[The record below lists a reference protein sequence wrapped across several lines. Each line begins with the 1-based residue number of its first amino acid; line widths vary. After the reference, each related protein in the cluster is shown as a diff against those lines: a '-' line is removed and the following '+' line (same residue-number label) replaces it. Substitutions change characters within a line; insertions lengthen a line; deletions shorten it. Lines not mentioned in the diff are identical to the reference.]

1 MHCLSIMK
9 TFLFLP
15 LLLLLPL
22 LASCLDSKV
31 YIVYLRHKDDDGE
44 KTLHEIEENHLS
56 YIFSVKKYEDDVKS
70 SLIYSYKHSMNG
82 FAALLTIDEAS
93 QLSNMKEVV
102 KVIPS
107 HEMEYSLHT
116 TRSWEFSGLDEYLK
130 PNLLDRKDLLYKSQY
145 GKDVII
151 GMMDSGVWPESESFS
166 DRGMGPTPAS
176 WKGICQTGPGFKSTN
191 CNRKLIGARY
201 YLKGYEA
208 RYGPLNTTKD
218 SRSPRDM
225 DGHGTHTA
233 STAGGRGVP
242 HVSALGGFS
251 RGTAFGG
258 APLARLAIYK
268 VCWPVPNKG
277 KEDGNTCLFEDMLAA
292 FDDAIKDGVHILS
305 ISIGSSIPL
314 NYTNDGLAL
323 GALQAVKNNILVVCS
338 GGNEGP
344 TKSTVVNTAPWIFT
358 VGASSIDRA
367 LVAPVQLGNGKK
379 IKGQSAAPY
388 KLPQRKMYQLVYAA
402 EVVNED
408 VPNTYIAG
416 QCLPGSLSPQK
427 AKGKIVFC
435 LRGNGTRVG
444 KGMEVKRA
452 GGIGYILGN
461 SPANGAELTVD
472 AHVLP
477 ATSVT
482 SDDAIQ
488 ILKYINSTKTRT
500 AYIYPGRTV
509 LQAKPAPSM
518 AAFSSRGPSAI
529 SPEIL
534 KPDIAAPGLNILAAW
549 TEGNSPTKIEGD
561 HRRVKYNLLSGTS
574 MACPHVS
581 AAAALLKAIHP
592 DWSSAALKSALITT
606 AGLLNNDGKRITDA
620 SGNQADP
627 FQFGSGHFRPEKA
640 ADPGLVYDASYTD
653 YLLFLCS
660 HGDLRSNPSF
670 VCPKTTPSTQNLN
683 YPSFSFPK
691 LNGKVTVKRT
701 VTNVG
706 GKGSVYFASVEP
718 PLGIS
723 VKVSPPVLNFKRV
736 GEKKSF
742 ELMVEANGRV
752 EKGVYSFGWLT
763 WSDGVHSV
771 RSPIAVSLV

>member
-1 MHCLSIMK
+1 MNTSLICL
-9 TFLFLP
+9 

-22 LASCLDSKV
+22 LASCVDTKV
-31 YIVYLRHKDDDGE
+31 YIVYLRHNDDDNDNGK
-44 KTLHEIEENHLS
+44 KTLNEIEESHVS
-56 YIFSVKKYEDDVKS
+56 YLFSIKKFEEGARS
-70 SLIYSYKHSMNG
+70 SLLYSYKHSING
-82 FAALLTIDEAS
+82 FAALLTADEAS
-93 QLSNMKEVV
+93 QLSDMKEVV
-102 KVIPS
+102 MVIPS
-107 HEMEYSLHT
+107 HEREYSLHT
-116 TRSWEFSGLDEYLK
+116 TRSWEFVGLDEELK
-130 PNLLDRKDLLYKSQY
+130 PNQVNREDLLFKSQY
-145 GKDVII
+145 GKDVIV

-166 DRGMGPTPAS
+166 DRGMGPIPVS
-176 WKGICQTGPGFKSTN
+176 WKGICQTGPSFKSTH

-208 RYGPLNTTKD
+208 RYGPLNTTTD

-233 STAGGRGVP
+233 STVGGRGVP
-242 HVSALGGFS
+242 NASSLGGFS

-258 APLARLAIYK
+258 APMARLAIYK
-268 VCWPVPNKG
+268 VCWPVPSKG

-292 FDDAIKDGVHILS
+292 IDDAIRDGVHILS
-305 ISIGSSIPL
+305 ISIGSTSPID
-314 NYTNDGLAL
+314 YTQDGLAL
-323 GALQAVKNNILVVCS
+323 GALQATKNNILVVCS

-344 TKSTVVNTAPWIFT
+344 TPSTVVNTAPWIFT
-358 VGASSIDRA
+358 VAASSIDRA
-367 LVAPVQLGNGKK
+367 FVAPIQLGNGHK
-379 IKGQSAAPY
+379 IKGESATPY
-388 KLPQRKMYQLVYAA
+388 KLPHRKMYQLVYAG
-402 EVVNED
+402 EVVNAD

-461 SPANGAELTVD
+461 SPRNGAELTVD

-482 SDDAIQ
+482 SDDAIK
-488 ILKYINSTKTRT
+488 ILQYINSTKTRT
-500 AYIYPGRTV
+500 AYIYPGKTV
-509 LQAKPAPSM
+509 LQVKPAPLM
-518 AAFSSRGPSAI
+518 AAFSSRGPNAI

-549 TEGNSPTKIEGD
+549 TGGNAPTKIAND

-574 MACPHVS
+574 MACPHVA

-592 DWSSAALKSALITT
+592 DWSSAAIKSALITT
-606 AGLLNNDGKRITDA
+606 AGTVNNVGTQITDA
-620 SGNQADP
+620 SGNKADP
-627 FQFGSGHFRPEKA
+627 FQYGSGHFRPEKA

-660 HGDLRSNPSF
+660 RGDLKSNPAF
-670 VCPKTTPSTQNLN
+670 TCPQTTPSTQNLN
-683 YPSFSFPK
+683 YPTFSFPQ
-691 LNGKVTVKRT
+691 LNGKVTVGRT

-718 PLGIS
+718 PMGIT
-723 VKVSPPVLNFKRV
+723 VKVSPPVLHFNRA
-736 GEKKSF
+736 GETKSF
-742 ELMVEANGRV
+742 ELTVEGSWKA

-763 WSDGVHSV
+763 WSDGIHIV
-771 RSPIAVSLV
+771 RSPIAVSTV